1 MHTGAVYS
9 AVWQMEVYSY
19 SWDKNLFR
27 GWREAYLFWMLCLC
41 RSRKDIFRPLV
52 SVSAKCFSLSITKV
66 CQKLNIKNLVSLLLD
81 K

>member
-1 MHTGAVYS
+1 MQSGRWRFIHILGTRI
-9 AVWQMEVYSY
+9 
-19 SWDKNLFR
+19 LFR

-52 SVSAKCFSLSITKV
+52 SVSAKCFSLSIAKV

>member
-1 MHTGAVYS
+1 MQSGRWSFIHILGTRI
-9 AVWQMEVYSY
+9 
-19 SWDKNLFR
+19 LFR
-27 GWREAYLFWMLCLC
+27 GGERHIFLDALC

-52 SVSAKCFSLSITKV
+52 SVIAKCFSLSIAKV